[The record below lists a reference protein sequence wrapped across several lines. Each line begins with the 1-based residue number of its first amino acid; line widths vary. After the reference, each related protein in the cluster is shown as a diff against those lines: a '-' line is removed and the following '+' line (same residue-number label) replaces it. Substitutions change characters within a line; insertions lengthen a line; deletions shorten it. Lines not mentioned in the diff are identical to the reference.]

1 MTINMGIIGQ
11 RVKHIAKQYKNN
23 IQQQLNTTKQDEN
36 FLNSVAFVLL
46 CIQIVLDKSPEE
58 AIDSLTE
65 GGNDA
70 GIDGLH
76 IGDLQDDEFTV
87 TIFQGKY
94 QRKLEGT
101 SHFPENA
108 VVKLLVTLKA
118 LFDPDKTLNFNPQL
132 QLRIEEIRAL
142 VLDGYRPNV
151 RVMLCNN
158 GLPWKQEAQQYID
171 AAGFGNQVSW
181 FHINHE
187 RLVQLLLQPKSI
199 SDKLQL
205 VGEAVVEE
213 FNYRRV
219 LIGKISVNEIKN
231 LFDRYGD
238 NLLERNL
245 RRYLGLHHNRVNQ
258 EIRESL
264 LKPEKRPNFYFYNN
278 GITMICSQFRYNALQ
293 HQNYSVKIDN
303 LQIIN
308 GGQTCMT
315 IANTLRELPDD
326 DFEAAFVLLRLY
338 ELEDLNQALLYE
350 ITKATNSQTP
360 VDLRDYR
367 SNDDIQRKLEIAAK
381 DLGYEYKRKR
391 DAVLNGTSNIIP
403 ATVAAKAV
411 FAIWRR
417 KPYLVPFRER
427 EIFGQFYEEIFNDKL
442 SNAAQMIMGVL
453 IFRMVDSKRKRCS
466 DEEVPRFIPYATY
479 FLAMLTG
486 SLLLEQ
492 LNISLEKLDHRNFA
506 QVKATFEESRDNLY
520 QLAINKLDV
529 ALKKMYNDYQNM
541 SLQRLAATF
550 RRGDLLEILYRR

>member
-11 RVKHIAKQYKNN
+11 RVKHIAKQYKIN
-23 IQQQLNTTKQDEN
+23 IQEQLNTTKQDEH
-36 FLNSVAFVLL
+36 FLTSVAFVLL

-58 AIDSLTE
+58 AINSLTE

-76 IGDLQDDEFTV
+76 IGDLQNDEFTV

-94 QRKLEGT
+94 QRKLEGF
-101 SHFPENA
+101 SNFPENA
-108 VVKLLVTLKA
+108 IVKLLVTLKA

-132 QLRIEEIRAL
+132 QPRIEEIRAL

-158 GLPWKQEAQQYID
+158 GLPWKQEAQQYIN

-181 FHINHE
+181 FHINHDH
-187 RLVQLLLQPKSI
+187 LVESLLQPKSI

-205 VGEAVVEE
+205 VGEAVIEE

-238 NLLERNL
+238 KLLESNL

-258 EIRESL
+258 EIRQSL
-264 LKPEKRPNFYFYNN
+264 LEPEKRPNFYFYNN
-278 GITMICSQFRYNALQ
+278 GITMICNQFRYNALQ
-293 HQNYSVKIDN
+293 HKNYSVKINN

-315 IANTLRELPDD
+315 ITNTLRDMPDD

-338 ELEDLNQALLYE
+338 ELEDLNPAIVEE
-350 ITKATNSQTP
+350 ITKATNNQTP

-391 DAVLNGTSNIIP
+391 DAIINGASNIIP

-417 KPYLVPFRER
+417 KPYLVQFREK

-442 SNAAQMIMGVL
+442 NSAQLIMGVL
-453 IFRMVDSKRKRCS
+453 IFRMVDSERKRYS
-466 DEEVPRFIPYATY
+466 DDGVLRFIPYATY

-486 SLLLEQ
+486 EELLEQ
-492 LNISLEKLDHRNFA
+492 LNISLENLDHRNFA

-550 RRGDLLEILYRR
+550 RRGDLLEIF

>member
-11 RVKHIAKQYKNN
+11 RVKHIAKQYKIN
-23 IQQQLNTTKQDEN
+23 IQEQLNTTKQDEH
-36 FLNSVAFVLL
+36 FLTSVAFVLL

-58 AIDSLTE
+58 AINSLTE

-76 IGDLQDDEFTV
+76 IGDLQNDEFTV

-94 QRKLEGT
+94 QRKLE
-101 SHFPENA
+101 SFSNFPENA
-108 VVKLLVTLKA
+108 IVKLLVTLKA

-132 QLRIEEIRAL
+132 QPRIEEIRAL

-158 GLPWKQEAQQYID
+158 GLPWKQEAQQYIN

-181 FHINHE
+181 FHINHDH
-187 RLVQLLLQPKSI
+187 LVESLLQPKSI

-205 VGEAVVEE
+205 VGEAVIEE

-238 NLLERNL
+238 KLLESNL

-258 EIRESL
+258 EIRQSL
-264 LKPEKRPNFYFYNN
+264 LEPEKRPNFYFYNN
-278 GITMICSQFRYNALQ
+278 GITMICNQFRYNALQ
-293 HQNYSVKIDN
+293 HKNYSVKINN

-315 IANTLRELPDD
+315 ITNTLRDMPDD

-338 ELEDLNQALLYE
+338 ELEDLNPAIVEE
-350 ITKATNSQTP
+350 ITKATNNQTP

-391 DAVLNGTSNIIP
+391 DAIINGASNIIP

-417 KPYLVPFRER
+417 KPYLVQFREK

-442 SNAAQMIMGVL
+442 NSAQLIMGVL
-453 IFRMVDSKRKRCS
+453 IFRMVDSERKRYS
-466 DEEVPRFIPYATY
+466 DDGVLRFIPYATY

-486 SLLLEQ
+486 EELLEQ
-492 LNISLEKLDHRNFA
+492 LNISLENLDHRNFA
-506 QVKATFEESRDNLY
+506 QVKATFEESRENLY

-550 RRGDLLEILYRR
+550 RRGDLLEIF

>member
-11 RVKHIAKQYKNN
+11 RVKHIAKQYKIN
-23 IQQQLNTTKQDEN
+23 IQEQLNTTKQDEH
-36 FLNSVAFVLL
+36 FLISVAFVLL

-58 AIDSLTE
+58 AINYLTE

-87 TIFQGKY
+87 TVF
-94 QRKLEGT
+94 QRKLEGF
-101 SHFPENA
+101 SNFPENA

-132 QLRIEEIRAL
+132 QPRIEEIRAL

-158 GLPWKQEAQQYID
+158 GLPWKQEAQQYIN

-181 FHINHE
+181 FHINHDH
-187 RLVQLLLQPKSI
+187 LVESLLQPKSI
-199 SDKLQL
+199 NDKLQL
-205 VGEAVVEE
+205 VGEAVIEE

-219 LIGKISVNEIKN
+219 LIGKISVNEIKS

-238 NLLERNL
+238 KLLESNL

-258 EIRESL
+258 EIRQSL
-264 LKPEKRPNFYFYNN
+264 SEPEKRSNFYFYNN
-278 GITMICSQFRYNALQ
+278 GITMICNQFRYNALQ
-293 HQNYSVKIDN
+293 HKNYSVKINN
-303 LQIIN
+303 LQIVN

-315 IANTLRELPDD
+315 ITNTLRDMPDD

-338 ELEDLNQALLYE
+338 ELEDLNPAIVYE

-360 VDLRDYR
+360 VDLRDY
-367 SNDDIQRKLEIAAK
+367 DDIQRKLEIAAK

-391 DAVLNGTSNIIP
+391 DAIINGASNIIP

-417 KPYLVPFRER
+417 KPYLVQFRER

-442 SNAAQMIMGVL
+442 NSAQLIMGVL
-453 IFRMVDSKRKRCS
+453 IFRMVDSERKRYS
-466 DEEVPRFIPYATY
+466 DDGVHRFIPYATY

-486 SLLLEQ
+486 EVLLEQ
-492 LNISLEKLDHRNFA
+492 LNISLENLDHRNFA
-506 QVKATFEESRDNLY
+506 QVKATFEDSRENLY

-550 RRGDLLEILYRR
+550 RRGDLLEIF

>member
-11 RVKHIAKQYKNN
+11 RVKHIAKQYKIN
-23 IQQQLNTTKQDEN
+23 IQEQLNTTKQDEH
-36 FLNSVAFVLL
+36 FLTSVAFVLL

-58 AIDSLTE
+58 AINSLTE

-76 IGDLQDDEFTV
+76 IGDLQNDEFTV

-94 QRKLEGT
+94 QRKLEGF
-101 SHFPENA
+101 SNFPENA
-108 VVKLLVTLKA
+108 IVKLLVTLKA

-132 QLRIEEIRAL
+132 QPRIEEIRAL

-158 GLPWKQEAQQYID
+158 GLPWKPEAQQYIN

-181 FHINHE
+181 FHINHDH
-187 RLVQLLLQPKSI
+187 LVESLLQPKSI

-205 VGEAVVEE
+205 VGEAVIEE

-238 NLLERNL
+238 KLLESNL

-258 EIRESL
+258 EIRQSL
-264 LKPEKRPNFYFYNN
+264 LEPEKRPNFYFYNN
-278 GITMICSQFRYNALQ
+278 GITMICNQFRYNALQ
-293 HQNYSVKIDN
+293 HKNYSVKINN

-315 IANTLRELPDD
+315 ITNTLRDMPDD

-338 ELEDLNQALLYE
+338 ELEDLNPAIVEE
-350 ITKATNSQTP
+350 ITKATNNQTP

-391 DAVLNGTSNIIP
+391 DAIINGASNIIP

-417 KPYLVPFRER
+417 KPYLVQFREK

-442 SNAAQMIMGVL
+442 NSAQLIMGVL
-453 IFRMVDSKRKRCS
+453 IFRMVDSERKRYS
-466 DEEVPRFIPYATY
+466 DDGVLRFIPYATY

-486 SLLLEQ
+486 EELLEQ
-492 LNISLEKLDHRNFA
+492 LNISLENLDHRNFA

-550 RRGDLLEILYRR
+550 RRGDLLEIF

>member
-11 RVKHIAKQYKNN
+11 RVKHIAKQYKIN
-23 IQQQLNTTKQDEN
+23 IQEQLNTTKQDEH
-36 FLNSVAFVLL
+36 FLTSVAFVLL

-58 AIDSLTE
+58 AINSLTE

-76 IGDLQDDEFTV
+76 IGDLQNDEFTV

-94 QRKLEGT
+94 QRKLEGF
-101 SHFPENA
+101 SNFPENA
-108 VVKLLVTLKA
+108 IVKLLVTLKA

-132 QLRIEEIRAL
+132 QPRIEEIRAL

-158 GLPWKQEAQQYID
+158 GLPWKQEAQQYIN

-181 FHINHE
+181 FHINHDH
-187 RLVQLLLQPKSI
+187 LVESLLQPKSI

-205 VGEAVVEE
+205 VGEAVIEE

-238 NLLERNL
+238 KLLESNL

-258 EIRESL
+258 EIRQSL
-264 LKPEKRPNFYFYNN
+264 LEPEKRPNFYFYNN
-278 GITMICSQFRYNALQ
+278 GITMICNQFRYNALQ
-293 HQNYSVKIDN
+293 HKNYSVKINN

-315 IANTLRELPDD
+315 ITNTLRDMPDD

-338 ELEDLNQALLYE
+338 ELEDLNPAIVEE
-350 ITKATNSQTP
+350 ITKATNNQTP

-391 DAVLNGTSNIIP
+391 DAIINGASNIIP

-417 KPYLVPFRER
+417 KPYLVQFRER

-442 SNAAQMIMGVL
+442 NSAQLIMGVL
-453 IFRMVDSKRKRCS
+453 IFRMVDSERKRYS
-466 DEEVPRFIPYATY
+466 DDGVLRFIPYATY

-486 SLLLEQ
+486 EELLEQ
-492 LNISLEKLDHRNFA
+492 LNISLENLDHRNFA
-506 QVKATFEESRDNLY
+506 QVKATFEESRENLY

-550 RRGDLLEILYRR
+550 RRGDLLEIF